1 MESIHPAVNEGNLKR
16 HILLRGFI
24 NIQMNHLHPFL
35 IKSTVAHCAG
45 WQLAEMDAI
54 EKKQNTSSP

>member
-1 MESIHPAVNEGNLKR
+1 MKPILPAVNEGNLR
-16 HILLRGFI
+16 RNILLRGFI
-24 NIQMNHLHPFL
+24 YIQMKHLGPFL
-35 IKSTVAHCAG
+35 IKSTVARCAG

>member
-1 MESIHPAVNEGNLKR
+1 MQSVHPAVDAGNLKR
-16 HILLRGFI
+16 NILIRGLI
-24 NIQMNHLHPFL
+24 YIQMKPLRPFP
-35 IKSTVAHCAG
+35 IKSIVAHCAR